1 MVRSFILILPSSFYT
16 MLLLTLLLSNNRV
29 HGFGSSSVSMNNPLL
44 SSRMVTQ
51 GYSLL
56 TRTHSE
62 RNDKAFLPWNMA
74 RTPTTTH
81 AHADADADADADAE
95 GPPAF
100 GNSHA
105 DADADTEGS
114 PAFGNSHADAD
125 ADADAEGSPAFGNY
139 GLMEM
144 MRSMLET
151 QKEMEAKVDKM
162 LETQED
168 ISCHHSGICRSH
180 PPQYDIQRLP

>member
-1 MVRSFILILPSSFYT
+1 

-29 HGFGSSSVSMNNPLL
+29 HGFGTSSVSMNNPLL
-44 SSRMVTQ
+44 PSRMVTQ

-81 AHADADADADADAE
+81 AHD
-95 GPPAF
+95 
-100 GNSHA
+100 
-105 DADADTEGS
+105 
-114 PAFGNSHADAD
+114 HADAD

-139 GLMEM
+139 ELMEM
-144 MRSMLET
+144 MRSMLES
-151 QKEMEAKVDKM
+151 QRDM
-162 LETQED
+162 LFAFFYVVSIED
-168 ISCHHSGICRSH
+168 RAITRPIYTACMQIS
-180 PPQYDIQRLP
+180 PVAN